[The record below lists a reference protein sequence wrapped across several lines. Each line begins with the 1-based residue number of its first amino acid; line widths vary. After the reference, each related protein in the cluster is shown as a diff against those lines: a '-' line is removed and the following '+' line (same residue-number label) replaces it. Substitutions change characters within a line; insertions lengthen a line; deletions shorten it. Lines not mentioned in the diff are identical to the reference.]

1 MKVKKII
8 FTGLAL
14 SSLLLSACQSTT
26 PPAENSQ
33 PVTTQPQSNPADTAK
48 IEQLQN
54 ELTKT
59 KEDLVEAKVR
69 FEVKSYWDVHNIYK
83 NPSNPEQFIFLR
95 DTINQGIADV
105 DVGIYDLKKD
115 SNYQKTGHPDVA
127 NNNTS
132 IYREKLAKDMVL
144 YDAGMDGSKF
154 VLWETGMDN
163 SPGPCFNTWQ
173 GDNLTF
179 IDINDTKP
187 VRKPYQISA
196 EKKQE
201 SEKMQAECEKDM
213 RGES

>member
-1 MKVKKII
+1 MKKTLFSGII
-8 FTGLAL
+8 LG
-14 SSLLLSACQSTT
+14 SLLLAGCQTATT
-26 PPAENSQ
+26 PPAENTQ
-33 PVTTQPQSNPADTAK
+33 PVTTQTPQSNPADTAK

-59 KEDLVEAKVR
+59 KQDLNEAKVR
-69 FEVKSYWDVHNIYK
+69 FEAKNNWDISDINK
-83 NPSNPEQFIFLR
+83 NPSNPDQFIFLR
-95 DTINQGIADV
+95 STVNQGIANI

-115 SNYQKTGHPDVA
+115 SNYQKTGHINFID
-127 NNNTS
+127 NSTF
-132 IYREKLAKDMVL
+132 IYREKLAKDMVM
-144 YDAGMDGSKF
+144 YDAGMDDSKL

-179 IDINDTKP
+179 IDITDAKP

-201 SEKMQAECEKDM
+201 SEKMEAECTKDI